1 MAYNTCLGS
10 SFLYFV
16 TVCYFLSFE
25 LPMLFSLLLFSKKGG
40 RTWTLISEYEL
51 TKMMLWVGCPSYN
64 LTS

>member
-51 TKMMLWVGCPSYN
+51 TKMMLWVGYPSYN

>member
-51 TKMMLWVGCPSYN
+51 TKMMLWVGYPPYN

>member
-25 LPMLFSLLLFSKKGG
+25 LPMLFSLLLFSSKGG

-51 TKMMLWVGCPSYN
+51 TKMMLWVGYPSYN